1 MPPRLHPKFVITN
14 KQFPLRAIYR
24 RHLLPPALSPR
35 LELLTALLDLALE
48 LGHLLQALLLLL
60 LVLLLL
66 LRLLADPLALQLLRP
81 AGGNVARSVVGEEVL
96 EHNLNHPAGGIVD
109 DHDAR
114 HRRLE
119 LVAEGDQLH
128 LLVDLGNELHRAGEG
143 QGRDTDNAVEH
154 ALVLTKTLAERTSLV
169 VNGESADL
177 LDELEQ
183 VNSAV
188 EQAGGEL
195 GLEVNVTR
203 ATTYMLGEWNS
214 RLESVAEAGNVN
226 QSNDVNG
233 ELPQN
238 RTNDVKVENVG
249 LRTLLGQA
257 LDNAGARDGQE
268 ADAHQDT
275 ADGVLAVTELDTL
288 EVQHTQTVGTNE
300 TVEGENLVGLNRC
313 NKCAAALADNVRD
326 SNHVTQLA
334 SEGSGNGGVTKLQGG
349 RLIVAQLVLHH
360 AGRHLVGEASGV
372 RSSLGLTSSLRVVVV
387 EELLSSGGSDSFDGA
402 DAVGLEPLLGGD
414 VLLLRFPLNSLV
426 EVGVART
433 GRVQV
438 GNHDGNGGCWLVESL
453 HQVDLLLV
461 NLLHLGVAGVLGDAS
476 EVLLSAVEQSDTN
489 VSLLEGA
496 DVVGSVTSHQSVVTH
511 VSEANEDVFLLLRRD
526 TRINPGVTEN
536 LLPADLV
543 LELGKG
549 VAGNTEVVVL
559 DNLGIQGLSGI
570 DRDDNLLVN
579 TTPDELVA
587 TLVVFR
593 GVKNQDVTVNDLD
606 VSGDVHGG
614 KGVISGNHDNAV
626 AALVE
631 HLHSLLGIVLQGAG
645 QNEESSKRESS
656 LDVLSLQ
663 VVDLAAPELIVHGK
677 LLVGESKDARATT
690 GEVLVGL
697 FVVGRDSRQSLHDG
711 FGSALDTDKGAA
723 NPVAELVC
731 TVDSRNSTLS
741 LESGGELEAA
751 LDLNGSANASGGSRG
766 RLARE
771 GIVSSE
777 SPAERCQSSLLH
789 RVTNNLALVKLD
801 ECVGGSKNKGGIQ
814 TNLVDRRHLRVG
826 TIGLT
831 RSVCTAGLAQ
841 SQTSNALN
849 NQVLAGKGTGLVEAG
864 NVDATSEGNAERL
877 GAENGVLGQG
887 CQARVDGKTEFHG
900 QLGRNDTGDDQDAVK
915 QKLGAL
921 AVLLD
926 TLVPDIPRGSDREN
940 EEEQDEE
947 QGLDIVGRHTLGRV
961 DHGAD
966 QAALGSLESGL
977 LNDSHGTVVR
987 RRRDTGGQL
996 GFLLVRVAVSNLQD
1010 LGATPEEGVLV
1021 ETLGLESG
1029 VGGAE
1034 LDRVLQKRSALSG
1047 KHGLVHNG
1055 SSLDEQHIAGDT
1067 AVLLGASNGDE
1078 ITGQELVAHDLGP
1091 LAQAVDVDIVRLD
1104 AHSAELVEGALALPD
1119 DGALEG
1125 DQHEESE
1132 ERVVPVLVKHP
1143 ETNTEDL
1150 EDEEGRDGVLL
1161 EELGEGGN
1169 RDIEGVGAVV
1179 LLDPLQ
1185 LVLGCNALGLLV
1197 ASDLGLRLG
1206 IDVVGE
1212 GSEGLVLG
1220 VVDEA
1225 SLLEMERGVDLATD
1239 LCNIRSLAAKEL
1251 SAVGATSGP
1260 AYLVA
1265 NDLADV
1271 GRAGVGYGDDLD
1283 QLGLVN

>member
-1 MPPRLHPKFVITN
+1 MPPPLHPKFAITI
-14 KQFPLRAIYR
+14 KQVPLRKYNLGVLLIVYR

-60 LVLLLL
+60 LILLLL
-66 LRLLADPLALQLLRP
+66 LRLLADPLALQLLGS
-81 AGGNVARSVVGEEVL
+81 AGGNVARAVVGEEVL

-143 QGRDTDNAVEH
+143 QSRDTDNAVKH

-169 VNGESADL
+169 VDGESADL

-238 RTNDVKVENVG
+238 RTNDVEVENVG

-288 EVQHTQTVGTNE
+288 EVQHTQTVGANE

-313 NKCAAALADNVRD
+313 NKCATALADNVRD

-334 SEGSGNGGVTKLQGG
+334 SEGSGNGGVAKLQGG

-360 AGRHLVGEASGV
+360 AGRHLVGEASRV
-372 RSSLGLTSSLRVVVV
+372 SSSLGLTSSLRIVVV
-387 EELLSSGGSDSFDGA
+387 EKLLSSGEVTVSMA
-402 DAVGLEPLLGGD
+402 LMPLALSHSSG
-414 VLLLRFPLNSLV
+414 
-426 EVGVART
+426 
-433 GRVQV
+433 V
-438 GNHDGNGGCWLVESL
+438 GNHDGNGGRWLVESL

-489 VSLLEGA
+489 VSLLESA
-496 DVVGSVTSHQSVVTH
+496 DVVGSVTSHQSVITH

-579 TTPDELVA
+579 TTPDQLVA
-587 TLVVFR
+587 TLIVFR
-593 GVKNQDVTVNDLD
+593 GVKNQDVTVDDLD

-645 QNEESSKRESS
+645 QNEESSKR
-656 LDVLSLQ
+656 
-663 VVDLAAPELIVHGK
+663 
-677 LLVGESKDARATT
+677 ESKDARATT

-741 LESGGELEAA
+741 LESRGELEAA
-751 LDLNGSANASGGSRG
+751 LDLNGSANAGGGSRG

-771 GIVSSE
+771 SIVSSE

-801 ECVGGSKNKGGIQ
+801 ECVGGGKNKGGIQ
-814 TNLVDRRHLRVG
+814 TNLADRRHLRVG

-887 CQARVDGKTEFHG
+887 CQTRVDGKTEFHG
-900 QLGRNDTGDDQDAVK
+900 QLGRNDTGDDQDAVE

-947 QGLDIVGRHTLGRV
+947 QGLDVVGRYTLGRV

-977 LNDSHGTVVR
+977 LNDSHGAVVG
-987 RRRDTGGQL
+987 RRRDTRGQL

-1021 ETLGLESG
+1021 ETLRLESG

-1055 SSLDEQHIAGDT
+1055 SALDEQHIAGDT

-1132 ERVVPVLVKHP
+1132 ERIVPVLVKHP

-1225 SLLEMERGVDLATD
+1225 SLLEMERSVDLATD
-1239 LCNIRSLAAKEL
+1239 LCDIRSLAAKEL
-1251 SAVGATSGP
+1251 SAVGATSDP

-1271 GRAGVGYGDDLD
+1271 GRASVGYGDDLD